1 MRLSIADKSL
11 RVKQREV
18 TKGISMAYYHIFIT
32 FFEDKGGLPCF
43 LEGNAQKRRVLK
55 IIKGYKSGKK
65 FLFCGMVVHQSEI
78 GQLHI
83 FKSEEYL
90 DADLVLPDGKKI
102 SEEDSLSMRDF
113 LINRHVKGVY
123 NVNDEFDI
131 VPPQGKL
138 TAKLEQRVEIG
149 TKTEVFIVHG
159 RDDKQA
165 LLLQNHLR
173 DDLNIRAKIFEDFK
187 KKAGSTT
194 IIEQLQYIWENAGYA
209 LIVATPDDFG
219 VLRQEF
225 EEKTNALLRAK
236 DKIEAERVCKLLEAL
251 KTRAR
256 QNVVFEFGLFIGAL
270 GRENVCCLLQEST
283 QERPSDIGGVL
294 YTEFNKSVDERFGE
308 IDAKL
313 KEWLAKTT

>member
-1 MRLSIADKSL
+1 
-11 RVKQREV
+11 VK
-18 TKGISMAYYHIFIT
+18 GASMTVYHIFIT
-32 FFEDKGGLPCF
+32 LSEKIGGNYYYA
-43 LEGNAQKRRVLK
+43 EINQQIGRIKK
-55 IIKGYKSGKK
+55 IVEEYNSGKK
-65 FLFCGMVVHQSEI
+65 FLFCGVVFSASKI
-78 GQLHI
+78 MSVRI
-83 FKSEEYL
+83 FKSETSVN
-90 DADLVLPDGKKI
+90 DVVLPNGKKI
-102 SEEDSLSMRDF
+102 RDEEIKLIRDYLSNG
-113 LINRHVKGVY
+113 LVEGINKAL
-123 NVNDEFDI
+123 DDFDI
-131 VPPQGKL
+131 IPPQEES
-138 TAKLEQRVEIG
+138 TAKSEQRMEIG

-194 IIEQLQYIWENAGYA
+194 IIEQLQYIWKNAGYA

-219 VLRQEF
+219 ILRQEF

-236 DKIEAERVCKLLEAL
+236 NKIEAEKVCKLLEDL

-256 QNVVFEFGLFIGAL
+256 QNVVFEFGLFMGAL
-270 GRENVCCLLQEST
+270 GRENVCCLLQDST

-294 YTEFNKSVDERFGE
+294 YAEFNKSVDERFGE